1 MRFGRTLRRSIVALL
16 LVGVSTPA
24 WSYEPEVVRSF
35 SRRLTNLQGAI
46 SRMSELYS
54 APLTIL
60 AKHDTESRHIDAKV
74 FFDLGHFENA
84 SVLLMELVHTKSFK
98 ASPDYYN
105 AMLML
110 GRCLIEVGNRK
121 GAVSYLNKVVAGPEL
136 RLSDEASFLLLKM
149 SLDSPDDRVVEEQVA
164 NARPPRSDQTRYVLG
179 KALLRLG
186 QYDKALS
193 MLSQVSSSSPYD
205 ARATY
210 YRATALVALKRDG
223 ESMALFQSLA
233 QIQGTEEHTGRVRDL
248 ARLALGRLTLEQGD
262 MVTAVTHYQRISRNS
277 ESYEVALY
285 EMAWAYIEA
294 EQYDKALNTIDS
306 LLLTVKDP
314 QLDVEAHTLRG
325 RLNIYLNDHDTAVD
339 TFEKI
344 INRFAPIRNELDK
357 FTRDPKNIQR
367 YFQWLIERRG
377 EGGDLNA
384 PMTPRAAAL
393 VESTGEM
400 KRMAGI
406 FEELGEQSRELLST
420 QDMAQML
427 EATIESRSRVELF
440 PELKD
445 GWAQA
450 LIVENKLLQLA
461 SELLEYQY
469 EQTRDRLSGE
479 ERAKLEALRRWRRAM
494 EVRFRKLPMTFEQ
507 YKERKARV
515 DESFLDLQRDTFV
528 VSQRLKELEREI
540 VAVEQYVNEKQFGVG
555 GDRYSEDQ
563 EQEFRL
569 LIADEKDRLMEI
581 QDSLDDFRDDLE
593 VESRRVGAGGE
604 ANEGD
609 GHLKQSLVAAYKREG
624 LIYDG
629 FAETASGDVGKIGR
643 EITAMRSSVWETVG
657 KVSEVV
663 TSIDGRVAA
672 AAKKLRAK
680 IRKEAQR
687 LVKYGRQL
695 SAYEDEGREIGR
707 EIGEQLF
714 EESRDSMKSLVRG
727 ADVGL
732 IDVVWQQK
740 RNETAA
746 ASKLSSE
753 RAERLKSLNLSLQE
767 LTADR
772 IKAPPVAA
780 PPEKAEGDG
789 ERDGEGDGEGEKEG
803 SE

>member
-1 MRFGRTLRRSIVALL
+1 
-16 LVGVSTPA
+16 
-24 WSYEPEVVRSF
+24 
-35 SRRLTNLQGAI
+35 
-46 SRMSELYS
+46 
-54 APLTIL
+54 
-60 AKHDTESRHIDAKV
+60 
-74 FFDLGHFENA
+74 
-84 SVLLMELVHTKSFK
+84 
-98 ASPDYYN
+98 
-105 AMLML
+105 
-110 GRCLIEVGNRK
+110 
-121 GAVSYLNKVVAGPEL
+121 
-136 RLSDEASFLLLKM
+136 
-149 SLDSPDDRVVEEQVA
+149 
-164 NARPPRSDQTRYVLG
+164 
-179 KALLRLG
+179 
-186 QYDKALS
+186 
-193 MLSQVSSSSPYD
+193 VSSGGPFS

-210 YRATALVALKRDG
+210 YRATVFVALKREG
-223 ESMALFQSLA
+223 EALALFQGLS
-233 QIQGTEEHTGRVRDL
+233 QIKETDPNSNRVRDL
-248 ARLALGRLTLEQGD
+248 ARLALGRLTLDQGD

-314 QLDVEAHTLRG
+314 KLDVEAHTLRG
-325 RLNIYLNDHDTAVD
+325 RLNIYLNDHDTAVE

-344 INRFAPIRNELDK
+344 INRFAPIRNELDR

-377 EGGDLNA
+377 DGGDLNA
-384 PMTPRAAAL
+384 PMTPRTSAW

-400 KRMAGI
+400 RRMAGI
-406 FEELGEQSRELLST
+406 FEELGQQNRELLTT

-427 EATIESRSRVELF
+427 ETVVESRSRVELF

-450 LIVENKLLQLA
+450 LIVENKLLQLT
-461 SELLEYQY
+461 SQLLEYQY
-469 EQTRDRLSGE
+469 EQTRDQLPE
-479 ERAKLEALRRWRRAM
+479 EDRSKLDALRSWRRTM
-494 EVRFRKLPMTFEQ
+494 EVRFKKLPMTFEQ
-507 YKERKARV
+507 YQERKARV
-515 DESFLDLQRDTFV
+515 DGGFLDLQRDTFV

-581 QDSLDDFRDDLE
+581 QDSLDDFREDLE

-604 ANEGD
+604 DNEGD
-609 GHLKQSLVAAYKREG
+609 GHLKQSLMAAYKREG

-629 FAETASGDVGKIGR
+629 IFEGATGNEGKLGR
-643 EITAMRSSVWETVG
+643 EITAMRSTVWDTVD
-657 KVSEVV
+657 KVAEVV
-663 TSIDGRVAA
+663 GTIDGRVAA
-672 AAKKLRAK
+672 AATKLRSK
-680 IRKEAQR
+680 IRKEALR

-695 SAYEDEGREIGR
+695 SSYEAEGREIGR

-740 RNETAA
+740 RNETDAA
-746 ASKLSSE
+746 GKLSAE
-753 RAERLKSLNLSLQE
+753 RADRVRSLDQSMRE

-772 IKAPPVAA
+772 IKSDKPEAA
-780 PPEKAEGDG
+780 EQ
-789 ERDGEGDGEGEKEG
+789 GEGESEG
-803 SE
+803 TE

>member
-1 MRFGRTLRRSIVALL
+1 MKLGRTLRRTIVALL
-16 LVGVSTPA
+16 LIGVSTPA
-24 WSYEPEVVRSF
+24 WSYEREVVRSF
-35 SRRLTNLQGAI
+35 GRSLTNLQGAI
-46 SRMSELYS
+46 SRMSGLYS

-60 AKHDTESRHIDAKV
+60 AKHDTASRHIDAKV
-74 FFDLGHFENA
+74 FFDLEHYENA

-98 ASPDYYN
+98 KSPDYYS

-110 GRCLIEVGNRK
+110 GRCLIEVGNLK
-121 GAVSYLNKVVAGPEL
+121 GAASYLDRVVAGPEL

-149 SLDSPDDRVVEEQVA
+149 SLDSSDDRVVQKQVN
-164 NARPPRSDQTRYVLG
+164 NARAPRSDQTRYVLG

-186 QYDKALS
+186 QFDKSLS
-193 MLSQVSSSSPYD
+193 VLLQVGGASAFN
-205 ARATY
+205 ARASY
-210 YRATALVALKRDG
+210 YRATVLVALKR
-223 ESMALFQSLA
+223 ESEALALFQGLS
-233 QIQGTEEHTGRVRDL
+233 QIKETDPDSNRVRDL

-325 RLNIYLNDHDTAVD
+325 RLNIYLDDHDTAVD

-357 FTRDPKNIQR
+357 FTRDPKNIER

-377 EGGDLNA
+377 DGGDLNA
-384 PMTPRAAAL
+384 PMTPRTSAW

-400 KRMAGI
+400 RRMTGI
-406 FEELGEQSRELLST
+406 FEELGQQGRELTTT

-427 EATIESRSRVELF
+427 ELVIESKSRVELF

-450 LIVENKLLQLA
+450 LIVENKLLQLT
-461 SELLEYQY
+461 SQLLEYQY
-469 EQTRDRLSGE
+469 EQAADRLSPE
-479 ERAKLEALRRWRRAM
+479 QQSKLDALRIWRRTM
-494 EVRFRKLPMTFEQ
+494 EIRFKKLPMTFEQ

-515 DESFLDLQRDTFV
+515 DGGFLDLQRDTFV

-540 VAVEQYVNEKQFGVG
+540 VAVERYVNEKQFGVG

-569 LIADEKDRLMEI
+569 LLADEKDRLMEI
-581 QDSLDDFRDDLE
+581 QDSLDDFREDLK
-593 VESRRVGAGGE
+593 VESRQVGAGGE
-604 ANEGD
+604 DNDGD

-624 LIYDG
+624 LIYDSLYEG
-629 FAETASGDVGKIGR
+629 ATGDDGKLGR
-643 EITAMRSSVWETVG
+643 EITSMRSTVWDTVDT
-657 KVSEVV
+657 VAEVV
-663 TSIDGRVAA
+663 STIDGRVATA
-672 AAKKLRAK
+672 ANKLRAK
-680 IRKEAQR
+680 IRKEALR

-695 SAYEDEGREIGR
+695 SSYEAEGREIGR

-714 EESRDSMKSLVRG
+714 DESRDSMKALVRG

-746 ASKLSSE
+746 AGRLTAE
-753 RAERLKSLNLSLQE
+753 RAKRIQRLDKSLRE
-767 LTADR
+767 LTSDR
-772 IKAPPVAA
+772 IK
-780 PPEKAEGDG
+780 PETSETAQPGEDESEGD
-789 ERDGEGDGEGEKEG
+789 E
-803 SE
+803 

>member
-1 MRFGRTLRRSIVALL
+1 MRVGRTLRRTIVALL

-24 WSYEPEVVRSF
+24 WSYEREVVRSF

-74 FFDLGHFENA
+74 FFDLKHYENA
-84 SVLLMELVHTKSFK
+84 SVILMELVHTASFK
-98 ASPDYYN
+98 KSPDYYS

-110 GRCLIEVGNRK
+110 GRSLIEVGNRK
-121 GAVSYLNKVVAGPEL
+121 GAVSYLNKVVAGPDL

-149 SLDSPDDRVVEEQVA
+149 SLDSPDDRNVQEQVG

-186 QYDKALS
+186 QYDKSLS
-193 MLSQVSSSSPYD
+193 VLSQVGSSGPFG

-210 YRATALVALKRDG
+210 YRATVFVALKREG
-223 ESMALFQSLA
+223 EALALFQSLA
-233 QIQGTEEHTGRVRDL
+233 QLQETTPESIRVRDL
-248 ARLALGRLTLEQGD
+248 ARLALGRLTLETGD
-262 MVTAVTHYQRISRNS
+262 VVTAVTHYQRISRNS

-285 EMAWAYIEA
+285 EMSWAYIEA

-325 RLNIYLNDHDTAVD
+325 RLNIYLNDHDTAVE

-377 EGGDLNA
+377 EGGDLSA
-384 PMTPRAAAL
+384 PMTPRTSAW

-400 KRMAGI
+400 RRMVGI
-406 FEELGEQSRELLST
+406 FEELGQQNRELLTT

-427 EATIESRSRVELF
+427 ETVVESRSRVELF

-450 LIVENKLLQLA
+450 LIVENKLLQLT
-461 SELLEYQY
+461 SQVLEYQY
-469 EQTRDRLSGE
+469 QQTRDQLSGE
-479 ERAKLEALRRWRRAM
+479 ERAKLDALRTWRRTM
-494 EVRFRKLPMTFEQ
+494 ETRFRKLPMTFEQ
-507 YKERKARV
+507 YQERKARV
-515 DESFLDLQRDTFV
+515 DEGFLDLQRDTFV

-581 QDSLDDFRDDLE
+581 QDSLDDFREDLE

-604 ANEGD
+604 DNDGD

-629 FAETASGDVGKIGR
+629 VFEGAAGKDGKLGR
-643 EITAMRSSVWETVG
+643 EITAMRSTVWDTVD
-657 KVSEVV
+657 KVAEVV
-663 TSIDGRVAA
+663 GTIDGRVAA
-672 AAKKLRAK
+672 AAIKLRAK
-680 IRKEAQR
+680 IRKEAIR
-687 LVKYGRQL
+687 LVKYGREL
-695 SAYEDEGREIGR
+695 SSYEAEGREIGR

-740 RNETAA
+740 RNETEAA
-746 ASKLSSE
+746 GKLSAE
-753 RAERLKSLNLSLQE
+753 RADRVKSLDQSMRE

-772 IKAPPVAA
+772 IKSDPAKSG
-780 PPEKAEGDG
+780 EKAAGESEGA
-789 ERDGEGDGEGEKEG
+789 K
-803 SE
+803 

>member
-1 MRFGRTLRRSIVALL
+1 MRLGRTLRRSIVALL
-16 LVGVSTPA
+16 LVGVSMPA
-24 WSYEPEVVRSF
+24 WSYEREVVRSF

-46 SRMSELYS
+46 SRMTELYS

-74 FFDLGHFENA
+74 FFDLGHYENA

-98 ASPDYYN
+98 QSPDYYS

-149 SLDSPDDRVVEEQVA
+149 SLDSPDDRIVREQVDS
-164 NARPPRSDQTRYVLG
+164 ARPPRSDQTRYVLG

-186 QYDKALS
+186 EYDKALS
-193 MLSQVSSSSPYD
+193 VLSQVGSASAFD
-205 ARATY
+205 GRATY
-210 YRATALVALKRDG
+210 YRATVLVALKREG
-223 ESMALFQSLA
+223 EAMALFQSLVQRKGSDQSA
-233 QIQGTEEHTGRVRDL
+233 DRVRDL
-248 ARLALGRLTLEQGD
+248 ARLALGRLTLDQGD

-277 ESYEVALY
+277 DSYEVALY

-384 PMTPRAAAL
+384 PMTPRTAAW

-406 FEELGEQSRELLST
+406 FEELGQQTRELITT

-427 EATIESRSRVELF
+427 ETTVDSRSRVELF

-461 SELLEYQY
+461 SQLLEYQY
-469 EQTRDRLSGE
+469 EQSRDRLPPD
-479 ERAKLEALRRWRRAM
+479 ERAKLDALRTWRRAM

-507 YKERKARV
+507 YQERKARV

-581 QDSLDDFRDDLE
+581 QDSLDDFREDLE

-604 ANEGD
+604 YNEGD
-609 GHLKQSLVAAYKREG
+609 SHLKQSLVAAYKREG

-629 FAETASGDVGKIGR
+629 LAESASGEDGKIGR
-643 EITAMRSSVWETVG
+643 ELTAMRATVWDTVE
-657 KVSEVV
+657 KVAGVV
-663 TSIDGRVAA
+663 GTIDGRVAA

-680 IRKEAQR
+680 IRKEAMR

-695 SAYEDEGREIGR
+695 TSYEAEGREIGR

-714 EESRDSMKSLVRG
+714 QESRDSMKSLVRG

-740 RNETAA
+740 RNETDA
-746 ASKLSSE
+746 ASKLTAE
-753 RAERLKSLNLSLQE
+753 RADRMRRLDQSLRE

-772 IKAPPVAA
+772 IKAPA
-780 PPEKAEGDG
+780 PKAGDG
-789 ERDGEGDGEGEKEG
+789 ASGDGQANDEQGEDEGG